1 MTDDTE
7 QRAVDRR
14 AFLAACGAA
23 ALAGCAAGSGDTDGE
38 PASATKTETATRTRT
53 QTETQ
58 TATPADEL
66 DLGGPEAWPMAGYDG
81 RNTGHNPAA
90 SGPTATPTDGWGA
103 DVTGYKTMS
112 AGAFY
117 DGQLYLGSGET
128 GYGFDPQAG
137 YPDWTV
143 RLEYSPNF
151 TAPAVATAGGV
162 TTAYLATRSTTGAV
176 KGGGDGRLLAVTAD
190 GQRRWAR
197 DLPVTGSAK
206 PVGDRLYVP
215 STTRA
220 AGRLHALSPT
230 DGTTVW
236 EHTVSGERT
245 GVFGAPAVAD
255 GVVYTPV
262 TQFDGETATA
272 ELRELSAADGTRQ
285 RGVTFSGE
293 FRARPVVD
301 TDGTVYVTTRAG
313 VVAAVAD
320 GVAWETQ
327 VDGEIWATPVL
338 VDDRL
343 VVLAGRE
350 LAAFDTAT
358 GERQWAVGL
367 PPTRGSELATDGET
381 VYVGGNRL
389 TAVAVA
395 DGTERWAEP
404 IPGGNAG
411 GWGSPVVAGEALF
424 VGVCVKNG
432 ENGGLY
438 DDKMRLLV

>member
-1 MTDDTE
+1 MTDDSE
-7 QRAVDRR
+7 PRPVDRR
-14 AFLAACGAA
+14 AFLAACGAT

-38 PASATKTETATRTRT
+38 PASAAGTATRT
-53 QTETQ
+53 ETR

-66 DLGGPEAWPMAGYDG
+66 DLGEPEAWPMAGYDA

-90 SGPTATPTDGWGA
+90 NGPTATPTDGWGS

-117 DGQLYLGSGET
+117 DGRLYLGSGET
-128 GYGFDPQAG
+128 GYGFDPRDG

-143 RLEYSPNF
+143 SLEYSPNF
-151 TAPAVATAGGV
+151 TAPAVAAADGV
-162 TTAYLATRSTTGAV
+162 TTTYLATRSTTGAIR
-176 KGGGDGRLLAVTAD
+176 GGGDGRLLAVTAD
-190 GQRRWAR
+190 GGRRWAR

-215 STTRA
+215 SSTRET
-220 AGRLHALSPT
+220 GRLHALSPT

-236 EHTVSGERT
+236 EHTVSGDRT
-245 GVFGAPAVAD
+245 GVFGAPAVANR
-255 GVVYTPV
+255 VVYAPV

-272 ELRELSAADGTRQ
+272 ELRQLSVDDGTRR
-285 RGVTFSGE
+285 RGVTFPGE

-301 TDGTVYVTTRAG
+301 KDGTVYVTTRSG

-320 GVAWETQ
+320 EVAWETQ

-338 VDDRL
+338 VDEQL
-343 VVLAGRE
+343 VVLAGRR
-350 LAAFDTAT
+350 LVAFDTTT
-358 GERQWAVGL
+358 GGRQWTVEL

-395 DGTERWAEP
+395 DGTKRWAEP

-438 DDKMRLLV
+438 DDRMRLLV